1 MKVSQTDFR
10 FMLETLERDIATLLV
25 EEYHLTIHQALDL
38 LYESKTY
45 AKMQDPS
52 TGLYFQS
59 PRYVLSILSE
69 DKKIMSYHSEHSQ
82 K

>member
-1 MKVSQTDFR
+1 
-10 FMLETLERDIATLLV
+10 MLETLERDIATLLV

-38 LYESKTY
+38 LYESETY